1 MKKYVLLSSFLSLFT
16 STALATTI
24 KYEEYEVG
32 DGKRSVRMLLSE
44 TLFKPSTYKGEST
57 DPLEGLDLDFHEMMS
72 AVIPEHDLIKTNN
85 ESKIKRK
92 DLKGVAPFF
101 SSDSY
106 QIPLNDP
113 LYKYFTHIR
122 QHCLDLP
129 SKLRLTLATID
140 YAHKN
145 GTNFERVEDFTE
157 YAKSII
163 TNMLLDSEKL
173 FVYLTRLIEQGISD
187 FSTFEQTPAGF
198 YNKKVNPFS
207 EDKKENFAFYMKEN
221 GIIQANVAK
230 DEILKSF
237 SELTSRAV
245 RQALDVLKK
254 EGKTTELEIATA
266 RVRF

>member
-1 MKKYVLLSSFLSLFT
+1 MIVKKDEKYVLLSSFLSLFT

-122 QHCLDLP
+122 QHCLDLAVKVKINP
-129 SKLRLTLATID
+129 RYNRLC
-140 YAHKN
+140 
-145 GTNFERVEDFTE
+145 
-157 YAKSII
+157 
-163 TNMLLDSEKL
+163 
-173 FVYLTRLIEQGISD
+173 
-187 FSTFEQTPAGF
+187 P
-198 YNKKVNPFS
+198 
-207 EDKKENFAFYMKEN
+207 
-221 GIIQANVAK
+221 
-230 DEILKSF
+230 
-237 SELTSRAV
+237 
-245 RQALDVLKK
+245 
-254 EGKTTELEIATA
+254 
-266 RVRF
+266 